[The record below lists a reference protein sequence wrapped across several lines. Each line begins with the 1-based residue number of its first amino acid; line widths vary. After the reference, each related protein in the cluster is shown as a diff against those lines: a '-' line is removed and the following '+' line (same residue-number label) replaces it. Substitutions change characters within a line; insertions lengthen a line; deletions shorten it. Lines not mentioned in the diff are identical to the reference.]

1 MTLVNL
7 GTFNFRHLRNG
18 HETRLRAET
27 PQRAGAVTSYVFWGS
42 RMFGIGALG
51 KMLILMGAFIILIGL
66 LLLIGEKIPWI
77 GRLPGD
83 IIIRK
88 KNFTFYFPL
97 TTSILISIILTLL
110 FTLFRK

>member
-7 GTFNFRHLRNG
+7 GTFNFRHLRYG
-18 HETRLRAET
+18 HKARLRAEAH
-27 PQRAGAVTSYVFWGS
+27 QRAGTVTSHVFGGGQ
-42 RMFGIGALG
+42 MFAFGALG
-51 KMLILMGAFIILIGL
+51 KMLILLGVFIILIGL

-97 TTSILISIILTLL
+97 ATSILISIILTLL
-110 FTLFRK
+110 FALFRK

>member
-1 MTLVNL
+1 MIGL
-7 GTFNFRHLRNG
+7 G
-18 HETRLRAET
+18 
-27 PQRAGAVTSYVFWGS
+27 P
-42 RMFGIGALG
+42 LG
-51 KMLILMGAFIILIGL
+51 KMLILLGVFIILIGV

-88 KNFTFYFPL
+88 KNFTFYFPIV
-97 TTSILISIILTLL
+97 TSILISIILTLL

>member
-1 MTLVNL
+1 MV
-7 GTFNFRHLRNG
+7 GF
-18 HETRLRAET
+18 
-27 PQRAGAVTSYVFWGS
+27 
-42 RMFGIGALG
+42 GALG
-51 KMLILMGAFIILIGL
+51 KMLILLGVFIILIGL

-97 TTSILISIILTLL
+97 ATSILISIILTLL